1 MDMSLHF
8 FHLELKQVNVVVV
21 VIILTIHMQKNWV
34 SDVVKNLHVKIFNLM
49 SRTNET
55 RHIEWHETC
64 KYECKFGANVLI
76 ITME

>member
-1 MDMSLHF
+1 
-8 FHLELKQVNVVVV
+8 
-21 VIILTIHMQKNWV
+21 MQKNWV

-49 SRTNET
+49 SRANET